1 MAGLIQR
8 PSSSHIRPYP
18 LENTGSR
25 RPLSHRQASVMI
37 YKVLATAS
45 GRTKGAFQGWDEQML
60 VGVEAA
66 GLHVVLLQ
74 VSQVVT

>member
-1 MAGLIQR
+1 
-8 PSSSHIRPYP
+8 
-18 LENTGSR
+18 
-25 RPLSHRQASVMI
+25 MI